1 MTNAFKKLILILF
14 ILTVILTLTVP
25 FALLARVGR

>member
-1 MTNAFKKLILILF
+1 MSTAFKKLILIFF
-14 ILTVILTLTVP
+14 ILLVILTLTVP